1 MVKVD
6 EGVFLFWCYFGYATA
21 WGGKLPDF
29 AEYDS
34 PFSDYRR
41 QRRKESR
48 YLLTSQNAEK
58 QMVIASSAT
67 SKDDERSS
75 SK

>member
-6 EGVFLFWCYFGYATA
+6 EGVFLFWCYLGCAAA

-34 PFSDYRR
+34 PFSHHRR

-48 YLLTSQNAEK
+48 CLPTSQNAEK